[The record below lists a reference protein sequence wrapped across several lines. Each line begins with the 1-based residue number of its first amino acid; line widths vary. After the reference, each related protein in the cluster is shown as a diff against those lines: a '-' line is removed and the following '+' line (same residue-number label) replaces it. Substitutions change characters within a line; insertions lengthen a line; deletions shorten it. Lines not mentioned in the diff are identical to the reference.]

1 MSYYSTH
8 RRKIKKTTVVNVL
21 QVENGDILFFRYKSK
36 KGETG
41 LKIVLALNIWPVG
54 GGKKGR
60 YLHALDLAEITFPD
74 LKRFLSFLRQPS
86 TVKAEDM
93 FFRRVSIPPSPRLA
107 RQFYM
112 QRIRKFGKMVDAY
125 RTYKLEG
132 ITQVR
137 AAEYDFGPEVLPK
150 EESEIIKEIDE
161 D

>member
-8 RRKIKKTTVVNVL
+8 RR
-21 QVENGDILFFRYKSK
+21 
-36 KGETG
+36 
-41 LKIVLALNIWPVG
+41 
-54 GGKKGR
+54 KKGR

-74 LKRFLSFLRQPS
+74 LRRFLSFLKQPS

-112 QRIRKFGKMVDAY
+112 QKIRRFGKMVDAY

-137 AAEYDFGPEVLPK
+137 AAEYDFGSEILPK